1 MMLHATYIFMATTLT
16 IIESSKKFLNDHL
29 RKPTRSSCDS
39 SIASRLL
46 NRQIKSAM
54 HALRQQLI
62 REVLEELEKDLKTRS
77 KAVWAPCFCVA
88 LILCMC
94 VEEGQ
99 IAMDA
104 FAMHTRVLG
113 AEQDAPSSQATIE
126 SCRKLDDLLFS
137 HLVKLFHG
145 VYKTHQST
153 KPHGN
158 GRNYNPIRDGPEID
172 ANESLDQESADL
184 VFEFRQIMADHGR

>member
-1 MMLHATYIFMATTLT
+1 MLYATYIFIATTLT
-16 IIESSKKFLNDHL
+16 ITESSKKFLSDHL
-29 RKPTRSSCDS
+29 RKPARSSYDS
-39 SIASRLL
+39 NLASRLL

-54 HALRQQLI
+54 HGLRQQLM
-62 REVLEELEKDLKTRS
+62 REVLEELEKELKTRS
-77 KAVWAPCFCVA
+77 KAVWVPCFCIA
-88 LILCMC
+88 LIICMC

-137 HLVKLFHG
+137 HLLQLFHG
-145 VYKTHQST
+145 VYRTHQST
-153 KPHGN
+153 KQHGN
-158 GRNYNPIRDGPEID
+158 GRIYNPIRDGPEID
-172 ANESLDQESADL
+172 VNGSLDQESADL